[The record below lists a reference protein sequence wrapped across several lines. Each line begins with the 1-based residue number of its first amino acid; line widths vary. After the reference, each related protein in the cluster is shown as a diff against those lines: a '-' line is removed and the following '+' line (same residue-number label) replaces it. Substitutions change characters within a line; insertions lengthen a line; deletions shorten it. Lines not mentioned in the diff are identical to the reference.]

1 MDEAVDEEN
10 REGNDQSE
18 DAERSHGDDWIHVAQ
33 KNQQQTH
40 ERGQQVEKDAL
51 VAGVRE
57 EGARPFDLADKIDDG
72 DLMVSHGL
80 HENQCAD
87 LDAPNR

>member
-1 MDEAVDEEN
+1 M
-10 REGNDQSE
+10 
-18 DAERSHGDDWIHVAQ
+18 
-33 KNQQQTH
+33 
-40 ERGQQVEKDAL
+40 EKDAL

-72 DLMVSHGL
+72 DLTVSHGL